1 MSDIKNLYN
10 DLVNFYNVND
20 ENFKEFMAKIY
31 DEMLANHRDVKYV
44 KEHLYEEIVK
54 ILDEYLVDGKIK
66 VNIRQVVDEFLNNS
80 DVINNINT
88 DINDINTTINDMN
101 TSINNSISDINTD
114 IEDLNSQLDNIET
127 KKTNKSE
134 TKSIQEQIDNLILS
148 SGGDSNLEVVQGRTN
163 SIGITFPVIN
173 DRLES
178 IEKLINTGY
187 VYFDVNG
194 WVNGSISNSG
204 DDAYFPSRIRTT
216 NYYTF
221 PYEANLFI
229 EALSDNYEAKICYY
243 TKSGDAYTFVSD
255 TGFLKNVNITT
266 NPNYHYRFVLGTIDK
281 SGTATSDMA
290 LNYDFKV
297 DYLKPNYIFDK
308 IENEN
313 SKLENIINVG
323 YEDIESNL
331 AWEVG
336 ALDNSGNVAY
346 FPSRIRSTT
355 YFKPSTNNKAN
366 ISFDDDSLGVKVFWY
381 NHTDYTYVGS
391 TSTFSNNFVIELS
404 KDYYYK
410 FTISKID
417 NSGNGDLSWGNLLN
431 IRIDKKPSYIAE
443 KKDLTN
449 QINIT
454 REMQNNIATALIREK
469 NRNPFEFKTFDK
481 GYISIVFDDLRNDID
496 LVASI
501 FAEFNYPLC
510 ISAIPQYLNN
520 TASGLKTASNGFET
534 GMKMKAIMQK
544 VVENGGEIFSHNV
557 DVVTIENQYD
567 YDFMYNYYTNSKKI
581 LTDNGFNVR
590 GLIKAGGEGAINSTI
605 EIEKWLILNYDYSNQ
620 GTAINYSHNREY
632 LNKPVNTI
640 KNIISN
646 AITNKRWVQFYGH
659 TLSGQEGYI
668 SESNLREILQYCKD
682 NNVDIVTYSYIFDNY
697 SSTKLEN
704 MINNI

>member
-10 DLVNFYNVND
+10 DLTNFYNVND

-66 VNIRQVVDEFLNNS
+66 VNIRQVVDDFLNNGA
-80 DVINNINT
+80 V
-88 DINDINTTINDMN
+88 INDINTNIE
-101 TSINNSISDINTD
+101 DINTN
-114 IEDLNSQLDNIET
+114 IEDLNTNIEDLNMQLDTIET
-127 KKTNKSE
+127 RKTNKAE
-134 TKSIQEQIDNLILS
+134 TKSIQEQIDNLVLA

-173 DRLES
+173 NRLES

-187 VYFDVNG
+187 VYFNVDG
-194 WVNGSISNSG
+194 WVNGGINNTG
-204 DDAYFPSRIRTT
+204 VDTYFPSRIRTT

-229 EALSDNYEAKICYY
+229 EGLSDNYAANIFYY
-243 TKSGDAYTFVSD
+243 TKSGDTYTFVGS
-255 TGFLKNVNITT
+255 TGLLKNVDITT
-266 NPNYHYRFVLGTIDK
+266 NPNYHYRFVLGTIDG
-281 SGTATSDMA
+281 SGTATSDLA
-290 LNYDFKV
+290 LNYVFKV

-308 IENEN
+308 IQDET
-313 SKLENIINVG
+313 SKLENIINKG
-323 YEDIESNL
+323 YEDLELNL
-331 AWEVG
+331 SWEVG
-336 ALDNSGNVAY
+336 TFDSNGNVAY
-346 FPSRIRSTT
+346 FPSRIRSTK
-355 YFKPSTNNKAN
+355 YFKSPTDVKVN
-366 ISFDDDSLGVKVFWY
+366 INVGSASLGVRLFWY
-381 NHTDYTYVGS
+381 SYNGSSYTYVGS
-391 TSTFSNNFVIELS
+391 TPTFSNSIDIELS

-417 NSGNGDLSWGNLLN
+417 NSSSGGDLSWGNLLN
-431 IRIDKKPSYIAE
+431 IRIDKKISYAVE

-454 REMQNNIATALIREK
+454 REMQSNIASALIREK

-510 ISAIPQYLNN
+510 ISAIPQHLNN
-520 TASGLKTASNGFET
+520 MASGLKTASNGFET
-534 GMKMKAIMQK
+534 GMRMKAIMQK
-544 VVENGGEIFSHNV
+544 VVENGGEIFSHNI

-567 YDFMYNYYTNSKKI
+567 YDFMYSYFTNNKKI

-590 GLIKAGGEGAINSTI
+590 GLIKAGGEGAIDKTT
-605 EIEKWLILNYDYSNQ
+605 EIEKWLLLNYDYSNQ
-620 GTAINYSHNREY
+620 GTAVNYSHDRIY
-632 LNKPVNTI
+632 LNQPVNTI
-640 KNIISN
+640 KNIISD
-646 AITNKRWVQFYGH
+646 AITNKKWIQLYGH
-659 TLSGQEGYI
+659 TLTGQEGYI